1 MPEAWLRFAWLML
14 LCATMWHPVV
24 RAQAPLRL
32 TTAQTLAIDGY
43 GYTAPP
49 YEARAADLPGVW
61 QSVALPH
68 ALSRQLMPNTDQS
81 NTFDPPTVVTWYYL
95 KLPELAVSASPRYI
109 YIPRWKTDGQF
120 ALYGDGRLLYQ
131 SHASTYWNGWN
142 TPLWIAVDETADA
155 VTPREILIRIERPR
169 DTGGGISSVWL
180 GDEASLGWR
189 YRIRYGLQ
197 IQLPAANSA
206 AFLAVGTFALLL
218 WLRLRRE
225 TMYLLFF
232 GISLASFLRT
242 LHFHVGEIRLPV
254 SDAWFTWLTINAL
267 YWLLLITHLF
277 LNYLHG
283 RPMVWLNRSVIGVT
297 ALMGLITLPAFSEL
311 LNAYALSPLI
321 YAALLLMGSTV
332 SGVGLYQSRRAHAR
346 DGQLLAGW
354 GVLGMLLGA
363 YDWLLQNNHINVE
376 NIYLGPYANVVAF
389 LIFVYIMF
397 HRYVAAHEAVRQA
410 KGTLETRLQAQ
421 EAELLESHRKLRKIE
436 RRQTLADER
445 QRLMQDM
452 HDGMGSSLRTALLTV
467 EKGRLDAPQVAD
479 VLRDC
484 LDDLKLAI
492 DAMEPVQA
500 DLLLLLATLRYRLG
514 PRLESAGIT
523 LRWDIEDVPAL
534 EWLDPRNSLHILR
547 ILQEAF
553 TNIIKHTQATEIQ
566 VKTHA
571 RANWVEVTVTDNGQG
586 FDVEQ
591 AFSGPGKGI
600 VNQRHRAESIGAE
613 IVWNS
618 SPAGTCLGLRLPVR
632 R

>member
-1 MPEAWLRFAWLML
+1 
-14 LCATMWHPVV
+14 
-24 RAQAPLRL
+24 
-32 TTAQTLAIDGY
+32 
-43 GYTAPP
+43 
-49 YEARAADLPGVW
+49 
-61 QSVALPH
+61 
-68 ALSRQLMPNTDQS
+68 
-81 NTFDPPTVVTWYYL
+81 
-95 KLPELAVSASPRYI
+95 
-109 YIPRWKTDGQF
+109 
-120 ALYGDGRLLYQ
+120 
-131 SHASTYWNGWN
+131 
-142 TPLWIAVDETADA
+142 
-155 VTPREILIRIERPR
+155 
-169 DTGGGISSVWL
+169 
-180 GDEASLGWR
+180 
-189 YRIRYGLQ
+189 
-197 IQLPAANSA
+197 
-206 AFLAVGTFALLL
+206 
-218 WLRLRRE
+218 
-225 TMYLLFF
+225 
-232 GISLASFLRT
+232 
-242 LHFHVGEIRLPV
+242 
-254 SDAWFTWLTINAL
+254 
-267 YWLLLITHLF
+267 
-277 LNYLHG
+277 
-283 RPMVWLNRSVIGVT
+283 
-297 ALMGLITLPAFSEL
+297 
-311 LNAYALSPLI
+311 
-321 YAALLLMGSTV
+321 
-332 SGVGLYQSRRAHAR
+332 
-346 DGQLLAGW
+346 
-354 GVLGMLLGA
+354 MLLGA

-523 LRWDIEDVPAL
+523 LR
-534 EWLDPRNSLHILR
+534 SLHILR